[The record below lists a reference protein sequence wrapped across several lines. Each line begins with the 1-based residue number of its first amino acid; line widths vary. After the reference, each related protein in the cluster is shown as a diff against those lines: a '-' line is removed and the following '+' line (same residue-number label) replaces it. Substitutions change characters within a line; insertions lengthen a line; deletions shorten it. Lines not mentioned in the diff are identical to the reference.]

1 MTQRSVAARILANTE
16 LKSPVLC
23 PELRLRLITPDCA
36 LWRTDEAG
44 AMQAGLPEP
53 FWGFC
58 WAGGQAMARYVLD
71 RPALVRGKR
80 VLDFGAGGGI
90 VGIAAAKAGALRI
103 AAADIDP
110 IALCAIGMNA
120 ALNGVT
126 IETIGENLLEVVEPR
141 AAYDVVLVG
150 DVLYDAELA
159 GAVFPWMRKMR
170 SAGARVLFS
179 DPGRASWRRDDEALG
194 RYRAQASF
202 EAPADVD
209 PDGSILWSTRI
220 YELDAQAQY

>member
-1 MTQRSVAARILANTE
+1 M
-16 LKSPVLC
+16 
-23 PELRLRLITPDCA
+23 ITPDCS
-36 LWRTDEAG
+36 LWRADEAG

-58 WAGGQAMARYVLD
+58 WAGGQAMARHILD
-71 RPALVRGKR
+71 HPTLVREKR
-80 VLDFGAGGGI
+80 ILDFGAGGGI
-90 VGIAAAKAGALRI
+90 VGIAAAKAGALEI

-110 IALCAIGMNA
+110 IARCAIGMNA
-120 ALNGVT
+120 ALNRAA
-126 IETIGENLLEVVEPR
+126 IETICENLLESRELPQT
-141 AAYDVVLVG
+141 YDVVLVG

-159 GAVFPWMRKMR
+159 DAAFPWMRKMR

-194 RYRAQASF
+194 RYRALATY

-209 PDGSILWSTRI
+209 PDGSILWSTQI